1 MANKKEKKIKI
12 DIILPNFNSS
22 DSIKETIKSIIDQT
36 FKNWKLIIVDDCS
49 DKKTRTLLKK
59 FSKNKRIKIY
69 WLKKNKGAGYC
80 RNYAIKKSKS
90 PYLAFI
96 DSDDIWKKDKLE
108 TQLRFMENNNYLF
121 TYTNYETFGKKIK
134 FISPAKE
141 YDFKKFVND
150 TSICTSTMIIKKNI
164 LKNIKFINSEICEDY
179 FFKCKILKICN
190 AYCLDDYLTKY
201 RIRKNSLQS
210 SSLKNFYWIWKIN
223 REYNKFNFLENF
235 FSLFFISINS
245 LRKYGFKSF

>member
-49 DKKTRTLLKK
+49 DKKTKTILKK
-59 FSKNKRIKIY
+59 FSKNKKIKIF
-69 WLKKNKGAGYC
+69 WLKRNKGAGYC

-121 TYTNYETFGKKIK
+121 TYTNYETFGKKI
-134 FISPAKE
+134 ILLI
-141 YDFKKFVND
+141 Y
-150 TSICTSTMIIKKNI
+150 IRIILSSCYHANPQRA
-164 LKNIKFINSEICEDY
+164 LNC
-179 FFKCKILKICN
+179 
-190 AYCLDDYLTKY
+190 YCLY
-201 RIRKNSLQS
+201 
-210 SSLKNFYWIWKIN
+210 IN
-223 REYNKFNFLENF
+223 EVQTRL
-235 FSLFFISINS
+235 
-245 LRKYGFKSF
+245 

>member
-1 MANKKEKKIKI
+1 MANKKEKKI

-22 DSIKETIKSIIDQT
+22 EYIKETIKSIIDQT

-90 PYLAFI
+90 SYLAFI

-150 TSICTSTMIIKKNI
+150 TSICTSTMIIKRNI
-164 LKNIKFINSEICEDY
+164 LKNVEFINSEICEDY

-223 REYNKFNFLENF
+223 REFNKLNILENLI
-235 FSLFFISINS
+235 SLTLISFNS
-245 LRKYGFKSF
+245 LIRYGFKNL

>member
-1 MANKKEKKIKI
+1 MANKKEKKI

-22 DSIKETIKSIIDQT
+22 GYIKETIKSIIDQT

-49 DKKTRTLLKK
+49 DKKTKTILKK
-59 FSKNKRIKIY
+59 FSKNKKIKIF
-69 WLKKNKGAGYC
+69 WLKRNKGAGYC

-121 TYTNYETFGKKIK
+121 TYTNYETFGKKIR
-134 FISPAKE
+134 FITPAKE
-141 YDFKKFVND
+141 YDFKKFIND
-150 TSICTSTMIIKKNI
+150 TSICTSTMIVKRNI
-164 LKNIKFINSEICEDY
+164 LKNIEFTNSEICEDY

-190 AYCLDDYLTKY
+190 AYCLDDFLTKY

-223 REYNKFNFLENF
+223 KEYNKFNFVENF

-245 LRKYGFKSF
+245 LKKYGIKNF